1 MENNYL
7 ISVIVPV
14 HNTVNYLRKC
24 IESIRNQSLEN
35 IEIILVD
42 NLSTDGSSEVCDEY
56 ASMDTRVKVI
66 HLSVANASVARNA
79 GIDMA
84 SAPYIGF
91 IDSDDYIDV
100 NM

>member
-56 ASMDTRVKVI
+56 AYSFRRRALRT
-66 HLSVANASVARNA
+66 
-79 GIDMA
+79 GT
-84 SAPYIGF
+84 
-91 IDSDDYIDV
+91 
-100 NM
+100 

>member
-42 NLSTDGSSEVCDEY
+42 NLSTDGSSEVCDE
-56 ASMDTRVKVI
+56 
-66 HLSVANASVARNA
+66 
-79 GIDMA
+79 
-84 SAPYIGF
+84 
-91 IDSDDYIDV
+91 
-100 NM
+100 